1 MKAVQKASLCS
12 GLFIAPALTEAC
24 QRGRREPQ
32 TLIKPSRAEPTAQK
46 NTRAGDADLQLII
59 VAIISILINIL
70 NRRVNKNALTPRRHI
85 CCRGGGDKNR
95 IFFSG
100 CIFTWIRTI
109 HRHEITAK
117 QTYIFPKTD
126 MVYWVKIVAS
136 RTTQTPARL
145 GSST

>member
-1 MKAVQKASLCS
+1 MMAVQKASLCS

-85 CCRGGGDKNR
+85 CCRGGGGIKTGFSFRAAFLHESERSTATKLQRNKPT
-95 IFFSG
+95 FFRRQTW
-100 CIFTWIRTI
+100 FT
-109 HRHEITAK
+109 
-117 QTYIFPKTD
+117 
-126 MVYWVKIVAS
+126 
-136 RTTQTPARL
+136 
-145 GSST
+145 G